1 MKTTQRIRSARMSS
15 GRTSGSTRR
24 TTQSIT
30 ALPDTP
36 QRDRKHRLSRYIWQM
51 AVRVI
56 LFVGAVLIYTVF
68 HSPLLALVP
77 IVLAGV
83 IPWIAVVIANAGS
96 HTESDYVAPA
106 GGLVR
111 AADYDPRLREA
122 QEDAR
127 AQAYRD
133 EQERLRQNAQ
143 HAQEEWQRSGDR
155 SRVWGHR

>member
-1 MKTTQRIRSARMSS
+1 MKTTRRI
-15 GRTSGSTRR
+15 TRR
-24 TTQSIT
+24 TTQAIT
-30 ALPDTP
+30 ALPETP

-56 LFVGAVLIYTVF
+56 LFVGAVLVYTVW
-68 HSPLLALVP
+68 HSPWLALIP
-77 IVLAGV
+77 IVLAAV
-83 IPWIAVVIANAGS
+83 IPWVAVVIANAGS

-106 GGLVR
+106 GAIVR
-111 AADYDPRLREA
+111 AADIDPRLREQ

-133 EQERLRQNAQ
+133 EQDRLREGAQ
-143 HAQEEWQRSGDR
+143 HAQEEWQRNGDR

>member
-1 MKTTQRIRSARMSS
+1 MSTTQRRKSAR
-15 GRTSGSTRR
+15 GITPTRR

-36 QRDRKHRLSRYIWQM
+36 QRDRNHRLSRYVWQM

-56 LFVGAVLIYTVF
+56 LFVGAVLIYTVW
-68 HSPLLALVP
+68 HSPLLALIP

-83 IPWIAVVIANAGS
+83 IPWIAVVVANAGS

-106 GGLVR
+106 GALVR

-143 HAQEEWQRSGDR
+143 HAQEEWQRTGDR